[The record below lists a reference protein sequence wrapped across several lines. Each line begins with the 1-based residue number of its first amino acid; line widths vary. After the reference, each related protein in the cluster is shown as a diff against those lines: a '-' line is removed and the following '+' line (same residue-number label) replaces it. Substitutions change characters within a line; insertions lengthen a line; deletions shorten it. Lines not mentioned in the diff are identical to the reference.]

1 MTHIKKWTITLGLL
15 LMIVHTNNVNAQSYV
30 ADDNYIISSNYHDFF
45 RHYFGEDKSY
55 QYFSYRCS
63 NDSYNRNCYYGI
75 DSDNNY
81 IKIEYED
88 TGNGF
93 SFANYN
99 AHEMLGAIRYALQT
113 LQSPKRKHGLIQRAM
128 ESDNSFAKS
137 AKIYLDMYNS
147 VL

>member
-1 MTHIKKWTITLGLL
+1 
-15 LMIVHTNNVNAQSYV
+15 MIVHTNNVNAQSYV

-88 TGNGF
+88 TGNYSYNQKITTGVDENF
-93 SFANYN
+93 SVTGN
-99 AHEMLGAIRYALQT
+99 AIFKQGISQAKFSNILFIFVLCFIIFILMLG
-113 LQSPKRKHGLIQRAM
+113 GL
-128 ESDNSFAKS
+128 
-137 AKIYLDMYNS
+137 
-147 VL
+147 

>member
-1 MTHIKKWTITLGLL
+1 
-15 LMIVHTNNVNAQSYV
+15 MIVHTNNVNAQSYV

-88 TGNGF
+88 TGNYSYNQKITTGVDENF
-93 SFANYN
+93 SVSGNAIFKQEISQAKFTNIILILVICFAIFIL
-99 AHEMLGAIRYALQT
+99 MLG
-113 LQSPKRKHGLIQRAM
+113 GL
-128 ESDNSFAKS
+128 
-137 AKIYLDMYNS
+137 
-147 VL
+147 

>member
-1 MTHIKKWTITLGLL
+1 
-15 LMIVHTNNVNAQSYV
+15 MIVHTNNVNAQSYV

-63 NDSYNRNCYYGI
+63 NDTYNRNCYYGI

-88 TGNGF
+88 TGNYSYNQKITTGVDENF
-93 SFANYN
+93 SVSGN
-99 AHEMLGAIRYALQT
+99 AIFKQGISQAKFSNIFFIFVTCFIIFILMLG
-113 LQSPKRKHGLIQRAM
+113 GL
-128 ESDNSFAKS
+128 
-137 AKIYLDMYNS
+137 
-147 VL
+147 

>member
-1 MTHIKKWTITLGLL
+1 
-15 LMIVHTNNVNAQSYV
+15 MIVHTNNVNAQSYV
-30 ADDNYIISSNYHDFF
+30 SDDNYIISSNYHDFF

-88 TGNGF
+88 TGNYSYNQKITTGVDENF
-93 SFANYN
+93 SVSGN
-99 AHEMLGAIRYALQT
+99 AIFKQGISQSKFTNIIFIFVTCFIIFLLMLG
-113 LQSPKRKHGLIQRAM
+113 GL
-128 ESDNSFAKS
+128 
-137 AKIYLDMYNS
+137 
-147 VL
+147 

>member
-1 MTHIKKWTITLGLL
+1 
-15 LMIVHTNNVNAQSYV
+15 MIVHTNNVNAQSYV

-88 TGNGF
+88 TGNYSYNQKITTGVDENF
-93 SFANYN
+93 SVTGN
-99 AHEMLGAIRYALQT
+99 AIFKQGISQAKFSNILFIFVLCFIIFILMLG
-113 LQSPKRKHGLIQRAM
+113 GLWW
-128 ESDNSFAKS
+128 
-137 AKIYLDMYNS
+137 
-147 VL
+147 

>member
-1 MTHIKKWTITLGLL
+1 
-15 LMIVHTNNVNAQSYV
+15 MIVHTNNVNAQSYV

-88 TGNGF
+88 TGNYSYNQKITTGVDENF
-93 SFANYN
+93 SVSGN
-99 AHEMLGAIRYALQT
+99 AIFKQGISQSKFTNIIFIFVTCFIIFLLMLG
-113 LQSPKRKHGLIQRAM
+113 GL
-128 ESDNSFAKS
+128 
-137 AKIYLDMYNS
+137 
-147 VL
+147 

>member
-1 MTHIKKWTITLGLL
+1 
-15 LMIVHTNNVNAQSYV
+15 MIVHTNNVNAQSYV

-88 TGNGF
+88 TGNYSYNQKITTGVDENF
-93 SFANYN
+93 SVSGN
-99 AHEMLGAIRYALQT
+99 AIFKQGISQAKFTNII
-113 LQSPKRKHGLIQRAM
+113 LIFIFCLFILCNLM
-128 ESDNSFAKS
+128 GG
-137 AKIYLDMYNS
+137 I
-147 VL
+147 

>member
-1 MTHIKKWTITLGLL
+1 
-15 LMIVHTNNVNAQSYV
+15 MIVHTNNVNAQSYV

-88 TGNGF
+88 TGNYSYNQKITTGVDENF
-93 SFANYN
+93 SVSGN
-99 AHEMLGAIRYALQT
+99 AIFKQGISQSKFTNIILILVTCFIIFLLMLG
-113 LQSPKRKHGLIQRAM
+113 GL
-128 ESDNSFAKS
+128 
-137 AKIYLDMYNS
+137 
-147 VL
+147 

>member
-1 MTHIKKWTITLGLL
+1 
-15 LMIVHTNNVNAQSYV
+15 MIVHTNNVNAQSYV

-88 TGNGF
+88 TGNYSYNQKITTGVDENF
-93 SFANYN
+93 SVSGN
-99 AHEMLGAIRYALQT
+99 AIFKQGISQAKFTNITFIFVTCFIIFILMLG
-113 LQSPKRKHGLIQRAM
+113 GL
-128 ESDNSFAKS
+128 
-137 AKIYLDMYNS
+137 
-147 VL
+147 